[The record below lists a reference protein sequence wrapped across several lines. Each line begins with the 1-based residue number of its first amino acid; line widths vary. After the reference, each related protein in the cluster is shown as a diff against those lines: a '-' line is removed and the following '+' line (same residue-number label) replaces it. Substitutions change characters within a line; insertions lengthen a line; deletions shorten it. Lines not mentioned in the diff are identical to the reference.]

1 VERIIKR
8 WWNQINININYMEE
22 TKKRLNV
29 ISKRLSEINEFF
41 TIYNISDEDSIISVR
56 EEIVNYKKE
65 LKKISDE
72 KLK

>member
-1 VERIIKR
+1 
-8 WWNQINININYMEE
+8 MEE